1 MPRKK
6 IRLISSSCKSPFV
19 RVCLLAGIFGLAA
32 LGFQWNFDR
41 HMRLLNAG
49 YMQDSGN
56 VLSRGERARLGLL
69 RGTVRDMLGM
79 DLMLRIEGGA
89 GAVQVPNFPASTLF
103 VGVNPQTRRAVIVVP
118 PLAKKVMGEGQRL
131 LAEEALAVCMQ
142 INAPGLCLERTV
154 QSLLD
159 KLTAGE

>member
-1 MPRKK
+1 M
-6 IRLISSSCKSPFV
+6 LV
-19 RVCLLAGIFGLAA
+19 GIFGLVA

-41 HMRLLNAG
+41 HMQRLNAA
-49 YMQDSGN
+49 YVQDSGAL
-56 VLSRGERARLGLL
+56 LSRGERARLEIL

-79 DLMLRIEGGA
+79 DLVLRLEGGP

-103 VGVNPQTRRAVIVVP
+103 VGVNPQTRGAVIVVP

-142 INAPGLCLERTV
+142 TKPPGLCLERTV
-154 QSLLD
+154 RSLLD
-159 KLTAGE
+159 ILAGTE